1 MKSIDD
7 DIVWSDH
14 SLTIRDV
21 VYKSMPTVVR
31 VAEGF
36 YGGNEA
42 ESFSRG
48 DLLKLDFVKS
58 IQKVNA
64 TIISSWSQAII
75 EDGTGYMQPDKEIVI
90 PLGYKGKVIITRPP
104 TECKVYATVAE
115 LMHDFPRFV
124 RVEKPFV
131 VQSNNTA
138 IRIQTGTKLELDR
151 YLPTQ
156 GLIAKYENKT
166 VVINHSIRSRFVP
179 LPDDTEYTLTEV
191 VDRLPL
197 PQFVSFVGEDF
208 KKVLTTDLLEAVD
221 NVQSFTG
228 CVKLNRVF
236 REEVVVGHH
245 KPQIPECFKNEHSK
259 YVRRSIVLLP
269 LSRDAVNEIE
279 VNIPIYSEPDEYE
292 LLVISNFSQKSLNED
307 IIDGSLYLEFAKNPR
322 SFYVIEE
329 EEVHLNEEPE
339 EPPALPPPI
348 PPRPRKHSKGIYI
361 IKKISILLYA
371 PKLLLKILKR
381 RYLM

>member
-1 MKSIDD
+1 MKSSKD
-7 DIVWSDH
+7 DILWSDH

-21 VYKSMPTVVR
+21 VYETMPTVVR

-58 IQKVNA
+58 IQKVYA

-90 PLGYKGKVIITRPP
+90 PLGYKGKVVITKPP
-104 TECKVYATVAE
+104 TEYKVYATVAE
-115 LMHDFPRFV
+115 LMRDFPRFV
-124 RVEKPFV
+124 RVEKAFF
-131 VQSNNTA
+131 VQSKDNTV
-138 IRIQTGTKLELDR
+138 IQIKAGTKLELDR
-151 YLPTQ
+151 YLPSQ
-156 GLIAKYENKT
+156 GLIAKYENET
-166 VVINHSIRSRFVP
+166 VVINNAIKSRFVP

-197 PQFVSFVGEDF
+197 PQFVTFVGEEF
-208 KKVLTTDLLEAVD
+208 KQVLTTDLLEAVD

-307 IIDGSLYLEFAKNPR
+307 IIDGSLYVEFAKHPR
-322 SFYVIEE
+322 SFHVIDE
-329 EEVHLNEEPE
+329 EEVPLNEEPE
-339 EPPALPPPI
+339 EPPPI
-348 PPRPRKHSKGIYI
+348 PPRPGKYSEGMNIIRKN
-361 IKKISILLYA
+361 SILLYA
-371 PKLLLKILKR
+371 PKLLLKIFKC

>member
-1 MKSIDD
+1 MKSSKD
-7 DIVWSDH
+7 DILWSDH

-21 VYKSMPTVVR
+21 VYETMPTVVR

-58 IQKVNA
+58 IQKVYA

-90 PLGYKGKVIITRPP
+90 PLGYKGKVVITKPP
-104 TECKVYATVAE
+104 TEYKVYVTVAE

-124 RVEKPFV
+124 RVEKAFF
-131 VQSNNTA
+131 VQSKDNTA
-138 IRIQTGTKLELDR
+138 IQIKAGTKLELDR
-151 YLPTQ
+151 YLPSQ
-156 GLIAKYENKT
+156 GLIAKYENET
-166 VVINHSIRSRFVP
+166 VVINNSIRSRFVP

-197 PQFVSFVGEDF
+197 PQVVTFVGEEF

-221 NVQSFTG
+221 NVQSFAG

-245 KPQIPECFKNEHSK
+245 KPQIPECLKNEYSK

-307 IIDGSLYLEFAKNPR
+307 IIDGSLYVEFAKHPR
-322 SFYVIEE
+322 SFYVIDE
-329 EEVHLNEEPE
+329 EEVPLNEEPE
-339 EPPALPPPI
+339 EPPPI
-348 PPRPRKHSKGIYI
+348 PPRPRKHSEGIYI
-361 IKKISILLYA
+361 IEKISILLYA
-371 PKLLLKILKR
+371 PKLLLKIFKR

>member
-1 MKSIDD
+1 
-7 DIVWSDH
+7 
-14 SLTIRDV
+14 
-21 VYKSMPTVVR
+21 MPTVVR

-245 KPQIPECFKNEHSK
+245 KPQIPECLKKEYSK

>member
-307 IIDGSLYLEFAKNPR
+307 IIDGSLYVEFAKHPR
-322 SFYVIEE
+322 SFHVIDE
-329 EEVHLNEEPE
+329 EEVPLNEEPE
-339 EPPALPPPI
+339 EPPPI
-348 PPRPRKHSKGIYI
+348 PPRPGKYSEGMNIIRKN
-361 IKKISILLYA
+361 SILLYA
-371 PKLLLKILKR
+371 PKLLLKIFKC

>member
-245 KPQIPECFKNEHSK
+245 KPQIPECLKKEYSK

-279 VNIPIYSEPDEYE
+279 VNVPIYSEPDGYE
-292 LLVISNFSQKSLNED
+292 LLVSQKSPIED